1 MALFLFGTLMDID
14 VMARVLDRAFGAE
27 ELGPA
32 RLDGWRRV
40 RALNATYPLLLPDP
54 DGAVDGVLFA
64 RPSPRDLV
72 RIRHFESEEYE
83 ARAVTVRTPDGAA
96 VPASVFLALADV
108 FATDGE
114 PWCLDRWRRDH
125 KGAFL
130 VRCDAWMADCP
141 DLVALPG

>member
-1 MALFLFGTLMDID
+1 MALFLFGTLMDLD
-14 VMARVLDRAFGAE
+14 VMARVLDRAFHAE
-27 ELGPA
+27 ELVPA

-54 DGAVDGVLFA
+54 ETAVDGVLFA

-83 ARAVTVRTPDGAA
+83 PRAVTVRMQDGRAVAA
-96 VPASVFLALADV
+96 AVFLALDGV

-114 PWCLDRWRRDH
+114 PWCLDAWRRHH
-125 KGAFL
+125 KAEFL
-130 VRCDAWMADCP
+130 IRCDVWMADCP
-141 DLVALPG
+141 DLVALGG